1 MAEHSEEIKQFIREH
16 SSLFWYIAPEAKE
29 KISLESL
36 VEHILSWGNGDS
48 VRRLF
53 ELLGT
58 EKVAE
63 IFYKQTSR
71 KRINYKRRTMHFF
84 KLYFDRHVQRNFN
97 ERTS

>member
-1 MAEHSEEIKQFIREH
+1 MAEHSEEIKEYIRKR
-16 SSLFWYIAPEAKE
+16 SSLFWHIKPDAKE
-29 KISLESL
+29 RISLESL
-36 VEHILSWGNGDS
+36 VEHILSWGNGDD

-63 IFYKQTSR
+63 IFYKQISR
-71 KRINYKRRTMHFF
+71 QRVNYKSRTMYFF

-97 ERTS
+97 ERAS